1 MPFGSRDS
9 LSAPRRSYPQMGLAD
24 ENSKDISS
32 GGLSINPHNS
42 LELGRLQELVHEA
55 LAVAMPTT
63 DAAPPSWVVS
73 VQSKK
78 RTSCSAKALCCC
90 QFSSAAGQKRRVAF
104 TQATL
109 EIAGGSTTSPEPCS
123 GGVGQNMP
131 DPHVPVVDEQQ
142 PSVHVMFVAGP
153 HSRLVAG

>member
-1 MPFGSRDS
+1 M
-9 LSAPRRSYPQMGLAD
+9 
-24 ENSKDISS
+24 IH
-32 GGLSINPHNS
+32 PHNS
-42 LELGRLQELVHEA
+42 LEFGRLQVLLHEA
-55 LAVAMPTT
+55 LAVAVPTT

-90 QFSSAAGQKRRVAF
+90 QFSSAAGQKRRVAL
-104 TQATL
+104 THATL
-109 EIAGGSTTSPEPCS
+109 EIDGGSTTPPESFS

-142 PSVHVMFVAGP
+142 PSVHVIFVAGP
-153 HSRLVAG
+153 HSRLVAR

>member
-78 RTSCSAKALCCC
+78 RTSCSAKALCWR

-109 EIAGGSTTSPEPCS
+109 EIDGGSTTSPEPCS

>member
-1 MPFGSRDS
+1 
-9 LSAPRRSYPQMGLAD
+9 MGLAGA
-24 ENSKDISS
+24 NSKDISI
-32 GGLSINPHNS
+32 GGLRTFEHNS
-42 LELGRLQELVHEA
+42 LEPALDQELEHEA
-55 LAVAMPTT
+55 LAVAMVTS

-78 RTSCSAKALCCC
+78 RTAAVEKTFHVF
-90 QFSSAAGQKRRVAF
+90 QFSSAAGQKLRVAF

-109 EIAGGSTTSPEPCS
+109 EIDGGS

-142 PSVHVMFVAGP
+142 LPSVHVIPVAGP